1 MARHP
6 EFHRTEQRRSAHH
19 AEAFGQ
25 DPANIGSRVRQY
37 GERPHGWG
45 NFELNY
51 DLASSEPRRVD
62 PASHAA
68 EERLRTL
75 DHRGKGPIGYRR
87 SDERAQELAC
97 ELLTEDPRIDAT
109 DVDVRVQD
117 GLITLTGFVDSR
129 RTKFLIE
136 DLLAHSVSDDI
147 MNRLQ
152 IRRPQDTPAAR
163 ELAKNW
169 PID

>member
-6 EFHRTEQRRSAHH
+6 EFHRTQQRSLPAHG
-19 AEAFGQ
+19 ARAFDE
-25 DPANIGSRVRQY
+25 DPRHIADSTRRY
-37 GERPHGWG
+37 GESPHGWG
-45 NFELNY
+45 NYESNY

-62 PASHAA
+62 PIGPQR
-68 EERLRTL
+68 E
-75 DHRGKGPIGYRR
+75 DHRGKGPIGYQR
-87 SDERAQELAC
+87 SDARQREIAC

-109 DVDVRVQD
+109 DVDVHVQD
-117 GLITLTGFVDSR
+117 GQITLTGFVDSR

-136 DLLAHSVSDDI
+136 DLLANSLHGDV

-163 ELAKNW
+163 ELARNW
-169 PID
+169 PVD

>member
-6 EFHRTEQRRSAHH
+6 EFHRMQTRPA
-19 AEAFGQ
+19 
-25 DPANIGSRVRQY
+25 PANVASTFDEDPRTIAERTRRY

-45 NFELNY
+45 NYESNY
-51 DLASSEPRRVD
+51 ALASSEPRRVD
-62 PASHAA
+62 SGPVDPTAPA
-68 EERLRTL
+68 RK
-75 DHRGKGPIGYRR
+75 DHRGKGPSGYQR
-87 SDERAQELAC
+87 SDERQREIAC

-117 GLITLTGFVDSR
+117 GQITLTGFVDSR

-136 DLLAHSVSDDI
+136 ELLANSLHGDI

-152 IRRPQDTPAAR
+152 VRRPQDTSAAR
-163 ELAKNW
+163 ELARNW
-169 PID
+169 PVD

>member
-6 EFHRTEQRRSAHH
+6 EFHRTQQRTLAAHDASAFD
-19 AEAFGQ
+19 E
-25 DPANIGSRVRQY
+25 DPRHIADRTRRY

-45 NFELNY
+45 NYESNY

-62 PASHAA
+62 PS
-68 EERLRTL
+68 RTVSE
-75 DHRGKGPIGYRR
+75 DHRGKGPIGYQR
-87 SDERAQELAC
+87 SDERQREIAC

-109 DVDVRVQD
+109 DVDVHVED
-117 GLITLTGFVDSR
+117 GQITLTGFVDSR

-136 DLLAHSVSDDI
+136 DLLANSLHGDV

-163 ELAKNW
+163 ELARNW
-169 PID
+169 PVD